1 MNLHYRKRVVTYMA
15 RSAKSAASKN
25 RMLPYWFIL
34 PALLLIGVFL
44 VYPVGNLFYYS
55 FRNYNMA
62 MPFLDGFAGM
72 DNFVKIFTKDR
83 IFYSTL
89 LISAKWVIT
98 EVVFQL
104 VIGLALALLLNQ
116 NFKLRGLFR
125 AITFS
130 PWAISG
136 VLTSMMWALM
146 YNQNIGI
153 INDLFVKWHWI
164 AEPVAW
170 LANIQ
175 LVFKSVVVA
184 ELWRGLPFFAILLL
198 AALQTIPEEL
208 YEACRVDGG
217 GCWKRFWYITL
228 PYLKNTIVLS
238 TLLRA
243 VWEFNQVDLIYTLTG
258 GGPARMTTTLSMYI
272 VDQAINANN
281 FGYGSALTVVAFM
294 ILLVFAAIYLIISK
308 FGKEEF

>member
-1 MNLHYRKRVVTYMA
+1 MA
-15 RSAKSAASKN
+15 RHNKSALDTKGI
-25 RMLPYWFIL
+25 LPYVFIL
-34 PALLLIGVFL
+34 PAILLIGIFL
-44 VYPVGNLFYYS
+44 VYPIGNLFYYS
-55 FRNYNMA
+55 VQNYNMA
-62 MPFLDGFAGM
+62 MPFMDGFAGL
-72 DNFVKIFTKDR
+72 DNFCKIFTEDR
-83 IFYSTL
+83 VFYHTL
-89 LISAKWVIT
+89 IVSVKWVFT
-98 EVVFQL
+98 EVALQL
-104 VIGLALALLLNQ
+104 VIGLVIALLLNI

-125 AITFS
+125 VITFS

-153 INDLFVKWHWI
+153 INDLFTRLHWI
-164 AEPVAW
+164 GESVAW
-170 LANIQ
+170 LANINF
-175 LVFKSVVVA
+175 VFKSVIVA
-184 ELWRGLPFFAILLL
+184 ELWRGIPFFAILLL

-217 GCWKRFWYITL
+217 GWWKRLIYITL

-258 GGPARMTTTLSMYI
+258 GGPARLTTTLSMYI

-281 FGYGSALTVVAFM
+281 FGYGSALTVVAFV
-294 ILLVFAAIYLIISK
+294 ILLTFAAFYLGLSR

>member
-1 MNLHYRKRVVTYMA
+1 MA
-15 RSAKSAASKN
+15 RYNKSALDTKGI
-25 RMLPYWFIL
+25 LPYVFIL
-34 PALLLIGVFL
+34 PAILLIGIFL
-44 VYPVGNLFYYS
+44 VYPIGNLFYYS
-55 FRNYNMA
+55 VQNYNMA
-62 MPFLDGFAGM
+62 MPFMDGFAGL
-72 DNFVKIFTKDR
+72 DNFCKIFTEDR
-83 IFYSTL
+83 VFYHTL
-89 LISAKWVIT
+89 IVSVKWVFT
-98 EVVFQL
+98 EVALQL
-104 VIGLALALLLNQ
+104 VIGLVIALLLNI

-125 AITFS
+125 VITFS

-153 INDLFVKWHWI
+153 INDLFTRLHWI
-164 AEPVAW
+164 GESVAW
-170 LANIQ
+170 LANINF
-175 LVFKSVVVA
+175 VFKSVIVA
-184 ELWRGLPFFAILLL
+184 ELWRGIPFFAILLL

-217 GCWKRFWYITL
+217 GWWKRLIYITL

-258 GGPARMTTTLSMYI
+258 GGPARLTTTLSMYI

-281 FGYGSALTVVAFM
+281 FGYGSALTVVAFV
-294 ILLVFAAIYLIISK
+294 ILLTFAAFYLGLSR

>member
-1 MNLHYRKRVVTYMA
+1 MTQLG
-15 RSAKSAASKN
+15 KSTVRKN
-25 RMLPYWFIL
+25 RMLPYYFIF
-34 PALLLIGVFL
+34 PALFLIGVFL

-62 MPFLDGFAGM
+62 MPFLEEFVGL
-72 DNFVKIFTKDR
+72 DNFKKILTEDAL
-83 IFYSTL
+83 FYQTL
-89 LISAKWVIT
+89 FISAKWVCV
-98 EVVFQL
+98 EVFLQLIFGL
-104 VIGLALALLLNQ
+104 VIALLLNA

-125 AITFS
+125 VITFS

-153 INDLFVKWHWI
+153 FNDLFTRLHWI
-164 AEPVAW
+164 HQPIAW
-170 LANIQ
+170 LANTSI
-175 LVFKSVVVA
+175 VFKSVIVA
-184 ELWRGLPFFAILLL
+184 ELWRGIPFFAIILL

-217 GCWKRFWYITL
+217 GWWKRFGYITI

-258 GGPARMTTTLSMYI
+258 GGPARLTTTLSMYI

-281 FGYGSALTVVAFM
+281 FGYGSALTVVAFI
-294 ILLVFAAIYLIISK
+294 ILLVFAAIYLWVSK